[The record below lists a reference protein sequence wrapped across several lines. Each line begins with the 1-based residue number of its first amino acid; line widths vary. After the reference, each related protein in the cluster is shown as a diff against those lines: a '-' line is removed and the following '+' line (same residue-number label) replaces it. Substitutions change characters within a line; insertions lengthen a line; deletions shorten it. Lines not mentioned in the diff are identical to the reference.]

1 MTDGDEYLV
10 VENEPNS
17 HIALANDLE
26 VADSWIRRGIGLMFR
41 RRIDSDSAM
50 IFEFESVDERE
61 LAMMFVPFDLD
72 VVWIDG
78 SVVTKTARLEAWTGH
93 DSGQADRVVEM
104 AAGAAA
110 RVDVGDRVQ
119 VVEL

>member
-1 MTDGDEYLV
+1 MTDADEYLV
-10 VENEPNS
+10 LEDEPNK

-50 IFEFESVDERE
+50 IFEFDAVDERE

-72 VVWIDG
+72 VIWIDG
-78 SVVTKTARLEAWTGH
+78 SVVTKTARLESWTGH
-93 DSGQADRVVEM
+93 DSGQADRVIEM